1 VSNIDETGVVHDVY
15 RCRKCRQV
23 LFFHGNIVDELT
35 NQDLSALPKSDY
47 WAESAGGMEYSR
59 ASQVAALR
67 GGTLTGT
74 STVPDASASL
84 KVEPVEW
91 MMSQMEAKR
100 SGKLSC
106 PQCSSK
112 IGSWDWGSVDAWSSI
127 FITPSKVERLAT
139 S

>member
-1 VSNIDETGVVHDVY
+1 VLFYSSNIVE
-15 RCRKCRQV
+15 
-23 LFFHGNIVDELT
+23 ELT
-35 NQDLSALPKSDY
+35 NEDVSALPKSDY

-59 ASQVAALR
+59 SSQSVAASLR
-67 GGTLTGT
+67 GATIT
-74 STVPDASASL
+74 SSAPDASASL
-84 KVEPVEW
+84 MKVEPVDW
-91 MMSQMEAKR
+91 MQSQMEAKR
-100 SGKLSC
+100 SGKLNC